1 MLMYLHVFIS
11 YLNILHFMAHNEALL
26 QFYGRLIGNWEVKT
40 TTRERRFLFDY
51 QKSMLSLFSIQ
62 ALLI

>member
-1 MLMYLHVFIS
+1 MD
-11 YLNILHFMAHNEALL
+11 HNKALL
-26 QFYGRLIGNWEVKT
+26 QFYGRIGNWEVKT

>member
-1 MLMYLHVFIS
+1 
-11 YLNILHFMAHNEALL
+11 MAHNEALL